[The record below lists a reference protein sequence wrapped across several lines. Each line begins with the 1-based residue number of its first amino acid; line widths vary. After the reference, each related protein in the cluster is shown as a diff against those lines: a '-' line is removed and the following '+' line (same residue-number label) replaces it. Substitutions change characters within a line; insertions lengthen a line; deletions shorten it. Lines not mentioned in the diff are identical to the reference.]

1 MAIAGIEGLAQ
12 GFMQGMAIKRQN
24 DRQDVL
30 DAQNLERFGMDK
42 ERFATQ
48 QAASAFDLQN
58 AQTNAANAAIDR
70 TRVLGIQK
78 KGDEFEANLGRIF
91 GAGAPEN
98 QLMELEKV
106 HQANGVKGAWARDP
120 KTGGLAKSADGKF
133 QWVNEG
139 GSTEN
144 VTLEDSI
151 GRYIAKVDPKGEFT
165 RKRTQQDE
173 LAKEGRE
180 AKRSDAIAARDD
192 KYATKRLY
200 TADAIADGNVKP
212 EKETPL
218 SAADFK
224 SFFGEDY
231 EIGTDANGLPKMG
244 NRINRA
250 LQNRF
255 LTWTSVNK
263 RKATMSV
270 YQDWVANDPAA
281 QSLASPNKDIDMNG
295 KGVLKGFS
303 VTGLEEVNKADM
315 DDRSPLVV
323 GNQGAVPKSLTIPRP
338 VPTVSYENM
347 PIKSVTKT
355 ATKQGRGGGRYTYQ
369 EVLATRDMP
378 VPPEGFKRKSLSER
392 DPNFNVFVSNNYQD
406 QDLKEHG

>member
-12 GFMQGMAIKRQN
+12 GFMQGMALKRQN

-30 DAQNLERFGMDK
+30 DAQNLERFSMDK

-70 TRVLGIQK
+70 TRALGIQK
-78 KGDEFEANLGRIF
+78 KNDDFEANLGRIL
-91 GAGAPEN
+91 GAGTPEGE
-98 QLMELEKV
+98 LLELEKIR
-106 HQANGVKGAWARDP
+106 QGSGVKGAFARDP
-120 KTGGLAKSADGKF
+120 KTGGLAKNADGTF
-133 QWVNEG
+133 SWTNANGVTHNVNR
-139 GSTEN
+139 
-144 VTLEDSI
+144 EDAI
-151 GRYIAKVDPKGEFT
+151 GAFIAEVDPKGEFI

-224 SFFGEDY
+224 SLFGEDY
-231 EIGTDANGLPKMG
+231 EIGKDANGLPKMG
-244 NRINRA
+244 NRINRQ

-255 LTWTSVNK
+255 LTWASVNK
-263 RKATMSV
+263 RKAMMST

-295 KGVLKGFS
+295 KGVLKGYS
-303 VTGLEEVNKADM
+303 APDTSGGAGVDVSDAPKLN
-315 DDRSPLVV
+315 L

-355 ATKQGRGGGRYTYQ
+355 AVKQGRGGGSYTYQ

-378 VPPEGFKRKSLSER
+378 IPPEGFKRKSLSER

-406 QDLKEHG
+406 QELNNNG

>member
-48 QAASAFDLQN
+48 QAASAFELQN
-58 AQTNAANAAIDR
+58 AQTNAANAATDR
-70 TRVLGIQK
+70 TRALGIQK
-78 KGDEFEANLGRIF
+78 KGDDFEANLGRIF

-106 HQANGVKGAWARDP
+106 HQNNGVKGAFARDP

-133 QWVNEG
+133 KWVNEG
-139 GSTEN
+139 GTTED

-173 LAKEGRE
+173 LAKEERE
-180 AKRSDAIAARDD
+180 AKRSDAIAKRDHQ
-192 KYATKRLY
+192 YAVDRLY
-200 TADAIADGNVKP
+200 VADSISDGNVKP

-218 SAADFK
+218 SASDLK
-224 SFFGEDY
+224 SLFGEDY
-231 EIGTDANGLPKMG
+231 EIGKDANGLPKMG
-244 NRINRA
+244 NRINRQ
-250 LQNRF
+250 LQNKF
-255 LTWTSVNK
+255 LAWATSK
-263 RKATMSV
+263 GKKATPLA
-270 YQDWVANDPAA
+270 YQLWVATDPAA
-281 QSLASPNKDIDMNG
+281 QALSTQSGDMGGN
-295 KGVLKGFS
+295 GVLKGFS

-315 DDRSPLVV
+315 DNRPPLVL

-355 ATKQGRGGGRYTYQ
+355 AVKQGRGGGSYTYQ

-378 VPPEGFKRKSLSER
+378 IPPEGFKRKSLSER

-406 QDLKEHG
+406 